1 MESELVDVLL
11 VLVKRRVSGSE
22 ELFVRAKVLLRS
34 FNLVHKGLKLD
45 GVSVGSFKL
54 GLVAERDVFK
64 TVDLTETP
72 DEGIEISSTA
82 LDSENFLQIGVLSD
96 SLHHLIEE
104 FRLGKWVSGVGS
116 EVVSVFILLRLVR
129 TILFTLVEET
139 EAAHQVS
146 LSYLH
151 IVRSTIVSLGSQTEE
166 SGGHLGAEV
175 VEKRESSNLST
186 VTKPRL
192 AEKADAVSELTLD
205 GPSFVSCETT
215 TDRSPHGFSALDSH
229 DLIDLFCVSAVIPV
243 T

>member
-1 MESELVDVLL
+1 MPLLASEFLEELHLVLAVSRCGQFLSLSEVEGECEELLSVGGVEAKLVDVLL
-11 VLVKRRVSGSE
+11 VLVKRGVSGSE

-34 FNLVHKGLKLD
+34 FNLVYKGLKLD

-129 TILFTLVEET
+129 AILFTLVEET
-139 EAAHQVS
+139 EAAH
-146 LSYLH
+146 
-151 IVRSTIVSLGSQTEE
+151 
-166 SGGHLGAEV
+166 
-175 VEKRESSNLST
+175 
-186 VTKPRL
+186 
-192 AEKADAVSELTLD
+192 
-205 GPSFVSCETT
+205 
-215 TDRSPHGFSALDSH
+215 
-229 DLIDLFCVSAVIPV
+229 
-243 T
+243 

>member
-1 MESELVDVLL
+1 MEVVLIIELSDLGLMIANHGGILVPLLASEFLEELHLVLAVSRCGQFLSLSEVEGECEELLSVGGVEAKLVDVLL
-11 VLVKRRVSGSE
+11 VLVKRGVSGSE

-34 FNLVHKGLKLD
+34 FNLVYKGLKLD

-129 TILFTLVEET
+129 AILLTLVEET
-139 EAAHQVS
+139 EAAH
-146 LSYLH
+146 
-151 IVRSTIVSLGSQTEE
+151 
-166 SGGHLGAEV
+166 
-175 VEKRESSNLST
+175 
-186 VTKPRL
+186 
-192 AEKADAVSELTLD
+192 
-205 GPSFVSCETT
+205 
-215 TDRSPHGFSALDSH
+215 
-229 DLIDLFCVSAVIPV
+229 
-243 T
+243 